1 MSCDSPKM
9 PSLQSFLCFI
19 SCASLSYFK
28 AEYLNAVQ
36 PKEISIIIVHKEQI
50 IKVSISMKSWE
61 V

>member
-1 MSCDSPKM
+1 M

-50 IKVSISMKSWE
+50 IKISISMKSWE